1 MAIRQLN
8 PYLNFDGDA
17 AKAAKL
23 YERALDAKIEALNK
37 YGDMPGSGPENKE
50 RVMHGLLKLGDKGV
64 IMLSDI
70 QPGTPFIQGNNN
82 YVCLDF
88 DDVADME
95 KKFDALAEGGK
106 VGMPLQ
112 DTFWG
117 ARFGFLTD
125 AHGINWM
132 FNCDLKKG

>member
-8 PYLNFDGDA
+8 PYLNYDGDA
-17 AKAAKL
+17 AKAAKF
-23 YERALDAKIEALNK
+23 YERALDAKIETLSLG
-37 YGDMPGSGPENKE
+37 GDMPGATPENKD
-50 RVMHGLLKLGDKGV
+50 RVIHGRLTLGEKAV
-64 IMLSDI
+64 IMMSDA
-70 QPGTPFIQGNNN
+70 QPGVPLVTGNNN

-95 KKFDALAEGGK
+95 QKFTALAEGGK

-125 AHGINWM
+125 AFGVNWM
-132 FNCDLKKG
+132 FNCELKKG